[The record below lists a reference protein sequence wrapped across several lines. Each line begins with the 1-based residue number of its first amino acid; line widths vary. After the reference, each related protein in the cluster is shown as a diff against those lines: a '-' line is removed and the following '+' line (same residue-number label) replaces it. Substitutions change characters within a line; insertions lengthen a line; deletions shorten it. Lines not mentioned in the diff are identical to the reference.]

1 MLYFGFLKQ
10 NGQGPCQALVKTARW
25 CLDRYFSPTQT
36 YISGYFDVDSSLFTG
51 LDSVLV
57 CFPQFLLCYSLH
69 SFVQPLDFKEEEKKI
84 RNHPQLVTL
93 HPVHVRWCKIQTRMN
108 IIPEDSKL
116 AQTRTIKQLSQILR
130 IKKNLVALRK
140 RIRRKASTV
149 EDEPKRLLC
158 SVSKQLLYVLNNH
171 QPLQLKIN
179 ELFEKYSKKK
189 EKETKEDE
197 NGRWTTLEEVETNN
211 WEEGMM
217 SEQDHGI
224 GLNQDHRIVSDMQDE
239 RGRAYVPSTILLLDK
254 SSTVKNEHP
263 RNTRE
268 SSHLAMFDKS
278 TICNGVQWCPP
289 KTNRTW
295 DLFIRKQQILRW
307 KAYAQLL
314 YSKQSGLNCCD
325 QSCVKKTNKY
335 ASILSPFSVKN
346 IHVFSWQQSCPKLR
360 CKMYQNLVYVIANWH
375 Q

>member
-1 MLYFGFLKQ
+1 
-10 NGQGPCQALVKTARW
+10 
-25 CLDRYFSPTQT
+25 
-36 YISGYFDVDSSLFTG
+36 
-51 LDSVLV
+51 
-57 CFPQFLLCYSLH
+57 
-69 SFVQPLDFKEEEKKI
+69 
-84 RNHPQLVTL
+84 
-93 HPVHVRWCKIQTRMN
+93 MN

-189 EKETKEDE
+189 EKETKEDV
-197 NGRWTTLEEVETNN
+197 GRWNTLEEVGGLDETN
-211 WEEGMM
+211 EMM
-217 SEQDHGI
+217 PEQDHGI

-278 TICNGVQWCPP
+278 TICNGVQ
-289 KTNRTW
+289 
-295 DLFIRKQQILRW
+295 
-307 KAYAQLL
+307 
-314 YSKQSGLNCCD
+314 
-325 QSCVKKTNKY
+325 
-335 ASILSPFSVKN
+335 
-346 IHVFSWQQSCPKLR
+346 
-360 CKMYQNLVYVIANWH
+360 
-375 Q
+375 

>member
-1 MLYFGFLKQ
+1 MLYFGSHKQ
-10 NGQGPCQALVKTARW
+10 NGQGPSQALVKTARW

-69 SFVQPLDFKEEEKKI
+69 SFVQPLDVKEEEKKI

-116 AQTRTIKQLSQILR
+116 AQRRTIKQLSQILR

-189 EKETKEDE
+189 EKETKEDAD
-197 NGRWTTLEEVETNN
+197 GRWNTLEEVGGLDETN
-211 WEEGMM
+211 EMM
-217 SEQDHGI
+217 LEQDHGI
-224 GLNQDHRIVSDMQDE
+224 GLNQDHRIGFES
-239 RGRAYVPSTILLLDK
+239 GTSTILLLDK
-254 SSTVKNEHP
+254 SSTVKNEQLK
-263 RNTRE
+263 NI
-268 SSHLAMFDKS
+268 MFDKS
-278 TICNGVQWCPP
+278 TINNVVRCQTWERCPP

-325 QSCVKKTNKY
+325 LSCVKKTINMH
-335 ASILSPFSVKN
+335 LF
-346 IHVFSWQQSCPKLR
+346 
-360 CKMYQNLVYVIANWH
+360 
-375 Q
+375 

>member
-1 MLYFGFLKQ
+1 
-10 NGQGPCQALVKTARW
+10 
-25 CLDRYFSPTQT
+25 
-36 YISGYFDVDSSLFTG
+36 
-51 LDSVLV
+51 
-57 CFPQFLLCYSLH
+57 
-69 SFVQPLDFKEEEKKI
+69 
-84 RNHPQLVTL
+84 
-93 HPVHVRWCKIQTRMN
+93 MN

-149 EDEPKRLLC
+149 EDEPKRLLS

-278 TICNGVQWCPP
+278 TICNGVQ
-289 KTNRTW
+289 
-295 DLFIRKQQILRW
+295 
-307 KAYAQLL
+307 
-314 YSKQSGLNCCD
+314 
-325 QSCVKKTNKY
+325 
-335 ASILSPFSVKN
+335 
-346 IHVFSWQQSCPKLR
+346 
-360 CKMYQNLVYVIANWH
+360 
-375 Q
+375 